1 MLNIKDN
8 NNYYLIN
15 ISGDNKVT
23 GLTPNSI
30 TCSRLFQV
38 EGYSDGYNLMP
49 NEKGRGTPH
58 ATVTMDGTTVWQNG
72 KMEAHAIDTEHSKYT
87 DGYLDNAF
95 RVTGDRVGSA
105 GRLLYETCHARL
117 QILRLHYRRRGARL
131 SHPL

>member
-1 MLNIKDN
+1 MVAGGLFGKKSVLNIKDN

-49 NEKGRGTPH
+49 NEKGRRH
-58 ATVTMDGTTVWQNG
+58 AARNSDDGWNDRMAER
-72 KMEAHAIDTEHSKYT
+72 K
-87 DGYLDNAF
+87 DGSP
-95 RVTGDRVGSA
+95 RDR
-105 GRLLYETCHARL
+105 H
-117 QILRLHYRRRGARL
+117 GA
-131 SHPL
+131 